1 MHEGTYK
8 DKEKHVKTNRLIA
21 SNCHGHIDR
30 QLYEYEMFIY
40 SRLFFLS
47 KFQTKFRYIYSEN
60 NVPITAL
67 KMQENASQ
75 STSGPPTF
83 STGSSAQNFWGPPG
97 PCLKN

>member
-40 SRLFFLS
+40 SRLFFS
-47 KFQTKFRYIYSEN
+47 PNFK
-60 NVPITAL
+60 
-67 KMQENASQ
+67 Q
-75 STSGPPTF
+75 SLDIFTVKIMF
-83 STGSSAQNFWGPPG
+83 
-97 PCLKN
+97 L